1 MGNSQSVEGE
11 GGNRRHSG
19 AHQTDA
25 GGSGGTSHG
34 AGVPGGLSHRFS
46 RRSKPAPPSATAAV
60 PVPTIQTPDGQDGG
74 IPINQRQQQQHQ
86 QQHQFPN
93 RYLGRPGV
101 GAVDMH
107 SPVVG
112 SPLPDLGTLPG
123 QGGMASS
130 RYGGVGMRGVPHMAM
145 PETIPQTLP
154 NQGGLAQMMAAR
166 NIGPEAGGRSPLSG
180 ISDDRI
186 RGIIDGIAGAGIPGR
201 GGALAGGFLQR
212 DVDFDYDDEQRSK
225 RKAVPTLIR
234 WTEPAQTVY
243 ISGSFINWQYKIK
256 MHENDGMFGV
266 VVDLPVGTHCLKY
279 IVDGKWRCSNR
290 FIIAP
295 DDDGNLVNYFKVED
309 VVKEADE
316 EKESNVEGL
325 DAAALSN
332 SPPGEYGTAIPDLA
346 RIARE
351 SGNSRRNDP
360 PLLPPHLNNV
370 LLNSTDVR
378 RDDPSILPVPNHV
391 VLNHLYAC
399 SIKDNVMAVS
409 STSRYRGKYM
419 TTIYYKPVTPM
430 T

>member
-1 MGNSQSVEGE
+1 MGNSQSAEGD

-19 AHQTDA
+19 AHQADA
-25 GGSGGTSHG
+25 GAGGTGHG
-34 AGVPGGLSHRFS
+34 AGAPGSLSHRFS
-46 RRSKPAPPSATAAV
+46 RRSKPAAPSATAAV
-60 PVPTIQTPDGQDGG
+60 PVPTIQAPSGHGGG
-74 IPINQRQQQQHQ
+74 IPINQRQQPNNM
-86 QQHQFPN
+86 FPN
-93 RYLGRPGV
+93 RHLGRPG
-101 GAVDMH
+101 VDMH

-112 SPLPDLGTLPG
+112 SPLPDSGTIPG

-130 RYGGVGMRGVPHMAM
+130 RYGGAGMRGAPHMAM

-186 RGIIDGIAGAGIPGR
+186 RGIIDGIAGASVPGR
-201 GGALAGGFLQR
+201 GGLAGSLSQR
-212 DVDFDYDDEQRSK
+212 DIDFDDDDERRSK
-225 RKAVPTLIR
+225 RKTVPTLIR

-243 ISGSFINWQYKIK
+243 ISGSFINWRYKIK

-316 EKESNVEGL
+316 EQESNVEGL

-346 RIARE
+346 KIARE

-360 PLLPPHLNNV
+360 PLLPPHLNHV

-378 RDDPSILPVPNHV
+378 SDDPSILPVPNHV

-430 T
+430 A

>member
-1 MGNSQSVEGE
+1 MGNSQSTEGDS
-11 GGNRRHSG
+11 GNRRHSN
-19 AHQTDA
+19 AHQPDA
-25 GGSGGTSHG
+25 GAGG
-34 AGVPGGLSHRFS
+34 AGHGTASGAGGLSHRFS
-46 RRSKPAPPSATAAV
+46 RRSKAAAPTTTAAV
-60 PVPTIQTPDGQDGG
+60 PVPTIQVPAGHDGG
-74 IPINQRQQQQHQ
+74 IPINPRQQQQQ
-86 QQHQFPN
+86 QFPN

-112 SPLPDLGTLPG
+112 SPLPDSGTIPG

-130 RYGGVGMRGVPHMAM
+130 RYGGVGGGVGMRGAPHMAM

-166 NIGPEAGGRSPLSG
+166 RIGPDVGGRSPMSG
-180 ISDDRI
+180 ISDERI
-186 RGIIDGIAGAGIPGR
+186 RGIIDSIAGAGAPGR
-201 GGALAGGFLQR
+201 VGGLASSFSQR
-212 DVDFDYDDEQRSK
+212 DMDFEDDDELRSK

-256 MHENDGMFGV
+256 LHENEGMFGV
-266 VVDLPVGTHCLKY
+266 VIDLPVGTHCLKY

-295 DDDGNLVNYFKVED
+295 DDEGNLVNYFKVED
-309 VVKEADE
+309 VVKEEDE
-316 EKESNVEGL
+316 EKENNVEGL

-332 SPPGEYGTAIPDLA
+332 SPPGEYGTAIPDLTK
-346 RIARE
+346 IARE
-351 SGNSRRNDP
+351 SSNSRRNDP
-360 PLLPPHLNNV
+360 PLLPPHLNHV
-370 LLNSTDVR
+370 LLNSMDVR

-419 TTIYYKPVTPM
+419 TAIYYKPVNPAA
-430 T
+430 

>member
-1 MGNSQSVEGE
+1 MGNSQSTEGD

-25 GGSGGTSHG
+25 GAGATGHG
-34 AGVPGGLSHRFS
+34 AGAPGGLSHRFS
-46 RRSKPAPPSATAAV
+46 RRSKPAAPSATAAV
-60 PVPTIQTPDGQDGG
+60 PVPTTQAPGSHGG
-74 IPINQRQQQQHQ
+74 SIPINQRQQHHQ
-86 QQHQFPN
+86 QLQN
-93 RYLGRPGV
+93 RHLGRPG
-101 GAVDMH
+101 VDMH

-130 RYGGVGMRGVPHMAM
+130 RFGGAGTRGAPHMVM

-186 RGIIDGIAGAGIPGR
+186 RGIIDGISGAGVQGR
-201 GGALAGGFLQR
+201 GGGFAGSLSQR
-212 DVDFDYDDEQRSK
+212 DVDFEDDEELRSK
-225 RKAVPTLIR
+225 RKTVPTLIR

-243 ISGSFINWQYKIK
+243 ISGSFISWQYKIK
-256 MHENDGMFGV
+256 MHENEGMFGV

-309 VVKEADE
+309 VVKEEDE

-346 RIARE
+346 KVARE
-351 SGNSRRNDP
+351 SGSSRRNDP

-419 TTIYYKPVTPM
+419 TSIYYKPVTPIA
-430 T
+430 